1 MLTTILHILSIIGWI
16 LLGLLGFL
24 VILLL
29 LVLFFPIFYDAFGL
43 RSTDIPGKVRLQAGW
58 LFGLLR
64 VRYTWPE
71 EDGRV
76 QVKLLFFTLYDSK
89 APKKKS
95 PVDKEES
102 EPDLEA
108 PSSES
113 GSSQQTVLSEK
124 KSMAAKKQPT
134 PVKEQTKADRE
145 KSQQEEAR
153 PSSSQTAYERLKHMT
168 SEETR
173 RNKAESLESLEVK
186 QDDTNIPK
194 DSFKISDVEQTLKD
208 NQYTAN
214 MQQTMSSSQ
223 EGTDTEQAEN
233 DHQENTGAEQTQD
246 ACQENVHTE
255 HSTEA
260 SSESSAART
269 SIFDK
274 ILNLYHRFRYTIS
287 HLCATIKKLKG
298 QADYYLALL
307 QEEETRQLF
316 SHVKL
321 RLFKVFRSIRPRKI
335 KGHVTF
341 GTGSPDTT
349 GYGMAVYGM
358 LSPLLGKDILVTP
371 DFEEACLYGEVRLK
385 GHITIGVLL
394 FQGLRLLLDKKLRR
408 FIKKMKQGGSDNGR

>member
-16 LLGLLGFL
+16 LFGLLGFL

-43 RSTDIPGKVRLQAGW
+43 RSTDIPGIVRLKAGW
-58 LFGLLR
+58 LWGLLR
-64 VRYTWPE
+64 VRFTWPE
-71 EDGRV
+71 EDGRI

-89 APKKKS
+89 APKKKA
-95 PVDKEES
+95 PADKKEAKTDSEE
-102 EPDLEA
+102 D
-108 PSSES
+108 
-113 GSSQQTVLSEK
+113 K
-124 KSMAAKKQPT
+124 
-134 PVKEQTKADRE
+134 
-145 KSQQEEAR
+145 

-168 SEETR
+168 SEETQQIK
-173 RNKAESLESLEVK
+173 NE
-186 QDDTNIPK
+186 K
-194 DSFKISDVEQTLKD
+194 D
-208 NQYTAN
+208 
-214 MQQTMSSSQ
+214 
-223 EGTDTEQAEN
+223 
-233 DHQENTGAEQTQD
+233 TGAAQSKVSN
-246 ACQENVHTE
+246 QETVHTK
-255 HSTEA
+255 HSTET
-260 SSESSAART
+260 SSASSAART

-321 RLFKVFRSIRPRKI
+321 RIFKVFRSIRPRKV
-335 KGHVTF
+335 KGHITF

-371 DFEEACLYGEVRLK
+371 DFEDACLYGEVRLK

>member
-16 LLGLLGFL
+16 LFGLLGFL

-43 RSTDIPGKVRLQAGW
+43 RSTDIPGMVRLKAGW
-58 LFGLLR
+58 LLGLLR
-64 VRYTWPE
+64 VRFTWPE
-71 EDGRV
+71 EDGRI

-89 APKKKS
+89 APKKKA
-95 PVDKEES
+95 PADKKEAKTDSEE
-102 EPDLEA
+102 D
-108 PSSES
+108 
-113 GSSQQTVLSEK
+113 K
-124 KSMAAKKQPT
+124 
-134 PVKEQTKADRE
+134 
-145 KSQQEEAR
+145 

-168 SEETR
+168 SEETQQIK
-173 RNKAESLESLEVK
+173 NE
-186 QDDTNIPK
+186 K
-194 DSFKISDVEQTLKD
+194 D
-208 NQYTAN
+208 
-214 MQQTMSSSQ
+214 
-223 EGTDTEQAEN
+223 
-233 DHQENTGAEQTQD
+233 TGAAQSKVSN
-246 ACQENVHTE
+246 QETVHAK
-255 HSTEA
+255 HSTET
-260 SSESSAART
+260 SSASSAART

-321 RLFKVFRSIRPRKI
+321 RIFKVFRSIRPRKV
-335 KGHVTF
+335 KGHITF

-371 DFEEACLYGEVRLK
+371 DFEDACLYGEVRLK

>member
-16 LLGLLGFL
+16 LFGLLGFL

-43 RSTDIPGKVRLQAGW
+43 RSTDIPGMVRLKAGW
-58 LFGLLR
+58 LLGLLR
-64 VRYTWPE
+64 VRFTWPE
-71 EDGRV
+71 EDSRI

-89 APKKKS
+89 APKKKAHA
-95 PVDKEES
+95 DKKEAKTDSEE
-102 EPDLEA
+102 D
-108 PSSES
+108 
-113 GSSQQTVLSEK
+113 K
-124 KSMAAKKQPT
+124 
-134 PVKEQTKADRE
+134 
-145 KSQQEEAR
+145 

-168 SEETR
+168 SEETQQIK
-173 RNKAESLESLEVK
+173 NE
-186 QDDTNIPK
+186 K
-194 DSFKISDVEQTLKD
+194 D
-208 NQYTAN
+208 
-214 MQQTMSSSQ
+214 
-223 EGTDTEQAEN
+223 
-233 DHQENTGAEQTQD
+233 TGAAQSKVSN
-246 ACQENVHTE
+246 QETVHAK
-255 HSTEA
+255 HSTET
-260 SSESSAART
+260 SSASSAART

-321 RLFKVFRSIRPRKI
+321 RIFKVFRSIRPRKV
-335 KGHVTF
+335 KGHITF

-371 DFEEACLYGEVRLK
+371 DFEDACLYGEVRLK

>member
-1 MLTTILHILSIIGWI
+1 M
-16 LLGLLGFL
+16 
-24 VILLL
+24 

-43 RSTDIPGKVRLQAGW
+43 RSTDIPGMVRLKAGW
-58 LFGLLR
+58 LLGLLR
-64 VRYTWPE
+64 VRFTWPE
-71 EDGRV
+71 EDSRI

-89 APKKKS
+89 APKEKAHADKKEAKTDS
-95 PVDKEES
+95 EEDK
-102 EPDLEA
+102 
-108 PSSES
+108 
-113 GSSQQTVLSEK
+113 
-124 KSMAAKKQPT
+124 
-134 PVKEQTKADRE
+134 
-145 KSQQEEAR
+145 

-168 SEETR
+168 SEETQQIK
-173 RNKAESLESLEVK
+173 NE
-186 QDDTNIPK
+186 K
-194 DSFKISDVEQTLKD
+194 D
-208 NQYTAN
+208 
-214 MQQTMSSSQ
+214 
-223 EGTDTEQAEN
+223 
-233 DHQENTGAEQTQD
+233 TGAAQSKVSN
-246 ACQENVHTE
+246 QETVHAK
-255 HSTEA
+255 HSTETFSA
-260 SSESSAART
+260 SSADRT

-321 RLFKVFRSIRPRKI
+321 RIFKVFRSIRPRKV
-335 KGHVTF
+335 KGHITF

-371 DFEEACLYGEVRLK
+371 DFEDACLYGEVRLK

>member
-43 RSTDIPGKVRLQAGW
+43 RSTDIPGKVRLKAEW

-64 VRYTWPE
+64 VRFTWPE

-89 APKKKS
+89 APKKKA
-95 PVDKEES
+95 PADKGETKTDS
-102 EPDLEA
+102 EV
-108 PSSES
+108 PSFKS

-124 KSMAAKKQPT
+124 KSMAAKKQAT
-134 PVKEQTKADRE
+134 LTKEQIESNKE
-145 KSQQEEAR
+145 KFQQSEEAK

-168 SEETR
+168 SEETQQIK
-173 RNKAESLESLEVK
+173 NEKNAG
-186 QDDTNIPK
+186 
-194 DSFKISDVEQTLKD
+194 
-208 NQYTAN
+208 TA
-214 MQQTMSSSQ
+214 QS
-223 EGTDTEQAEN
+223 
-233 DHQENTGAEQTQD
+233 QD
-246 ACQENVHTE
+246 AYQENVHTK

-260 SSESSAART
+260 SSEPSAART
-269 SIFDK
+269 SILGK

-321 RLFKVFRSIRPRKI
+321 RLFKVFRSICPRKV

-358 LSPLLGKDILVTP
+358 LLPFLGKAILVTP
-371 DFEEACLYGEVRLK
+371 DFDEACLYGEVRLK
-385 GHITIGVLL
+385 GHISIGVLL
-394 FQGLRLLLDKKLRR
+394 FQGLCLLLDKKLRR
-408 FIKKMKQGGSDNGR
+408 FIKKMKQGGSDNDR

>member
-16 LLGLLGFL
+16 LFGLLGFL

-43 RSTDIPGKVRLQAGW
+43 RSTDIPGMVRLKAGW
-58 LFGLLR
+58 LLGLLR
-64 VRYTWPE
+64 VRFTWPE
-71 EDGRV
+71 EDGRI

-89 APKKKS
+89 APKKKV
-95 PVDKEES
+95 PADKK
-102 EPDLEA
+102 EA
-108 PSSES
+108 
-113 GSSQQTVLSEK
+113 
-124 KSMAAKKQPT
+124 
-134 PVKEQTKADRE
+134 KAD
-145 KSQQEEAR
+145 SEEDK

-168 SEETR
+168 SEETQQIK
-173 RNKAESLESLEVK
+173 NE
-186 QDDTNIPK
+186 K
-194 DSFKISDVEQTLKD
+194 D
-208 NQYTAN
+208 
-214 MQQTMSSSQ
+214 
-223 EGTDTEQAEN
+223 
-233 DHQENTGAEQTQD
+233 TGAAQSKVSN
-246 ACQENVHTE
+246 QETVHAK
-255 HSTEA
+255 HSTET
-260 SSESSAART
+260 SSASSAART

-321 RLFKVFRSIRPRKI
+321 RIFKVFRSIRPRKV
-335 KGHVTF
+335 KGHITF

-371 DFEEACLYGEVRLK
+371 DFEDACLYGEVRLK

>member
-16 LLGLLGFL
+16 LFGLLGFL

-43 RSTDIPGKVRLQAGW
+43 RSTDIPGIVRLKAGW
-58 LFGLLR
+58 LLGLLR
-64 VRYTWPE
+64 VRFTWPE
-71 EDGRV
+71 EDGRI

-89 APKKKS
+89 APKKKM
-95 PVDKEES
+95 PADKKEAKTDS
-102 EPDLEA
+102 ED
-108 PSSES
+108 
-113 GSSQQTVLSEK
+113 K
-124 KSMAAKKQPT
+124 
-134 PVKEQTKADRE
+134 
-145 KSQQEEAR
+145 

-168 SEETR
+168 SEETQQIK
-173 RNKAESLESLEVK
+173 NE
-186 QDDTNIPK
+186 K
-194 DSFKISDVEQTLKD
+194 D
-208 NQYTAN
+208 
-214 MQQTMSSSQ
+214 
-223 EGTDTEQAEN
+223 
-233 DHQENTGAEQTQD
+233 TGAAQSKVSN
-246 ACQENVHTE
+246 QETVHTK
-255 HSTEA
+255 HSTET
-260 SSESSAART
+260 SSASSAART

-321 RLFKVFRSIRPRKI
+321 RIFKVFRSIRPRKV
-335 KGHVTF
+335 KGHITF

-371 DFEEACLYGEVRLK
+371 DFEDACLYGEVRLK

-394 FQGLRLLLDKKLRR
+394 FQGLCLLLDKKLRR

>member
-16 LLGLLGFL
+16 LFGLLGFL
-24 VILLL
+24 LILLL

-43 RSTDIPGKVRLQAGW
+43 RSTDIPGMVRLKAGW
-58 LFGLLR
+58 LLGLLR
-64 VRYTWPE
+64 VRFTWPE
-71 EDGRV
+71 EDGRI

-89 APKKKS
+89 APKKKV
-95 PVDKEES
+95 PADKK
-102 EPDLEA
+102 EA
-108 PSSES
+108 
-113 GSSQQTVLSEK
+113 
-124 KSMAAKKQPT
+124 
-134 PVKEQTKADRE
+134 KAD
-145 KSQQEEAR
+145 SEEDK

-168 SEETR
+168 SEETQQIK
-173 RNKAESLESLEVK
+173 NE
-186 QDDTNIPK
+186 K
-194 DSFKISDVEQTLKD
+194 D
-208 NQYTAN
+208 
-214 MQQTMSSSQ
+214 
-223 EGTDTEQAEN
+223 
-233 DHQENTGAEQTQD
+233 TGAAQSKVSN
-246 ACQENVHTE
+246 QETVHAK
-255 HSTEA
+255 HSTET
-260 SSESSAART
+260 SSASSAART

-321 RLFKVFRSIRPRKI
+321 RIFKVFRSIRPRKV
-335 KGHVTF
+335 KGHITF

-371 DFEEACLYGEVRLK
+371 DFEDACLYGEVRLK

>member
-16 LLGLLGFL
+16 LFGLLGFL

-43 RSTDIPGKVRLQAGW
+43 RSTDIPGRVRLKAGW
-58 LFGLLR
+58 LLGLLR
-64 VRYTWPE
+64 VRFTWPE
-71 EDGRV
+71 EDSRI

-89 APKKKS
+89 APKKKA
-95 PVDKEES
+95 PADKKEAKTDSEE
-102 EPDLEA
+102 D
-108 PSSES
+108 
-113 GSSQQTVLSEK
+113 K
-124 KSMAAKKQPT
+124 
-134 PVKEQTKADRE
+134 
-145 KSQQEEAR
+145 

-168 SEETR
+168 SEETQQIK
-173 RNKAESLESLEVK
+173 NE
-186 QDDTNIPK
+186 K
-194 DSFKISDVEQTLKD
+194 D
-208 NQYTAN
+208 
-214 MQQTMSSSQ
+214 
-223 EGTDTEQAEN
+223 
-233 DHQENTGAEQTQD
+233 TGAAQSKVSN
-246 ACQENVHTE
+246 QETVHAK
-255 HSTEA
+255 HSTET
-260 SSESSAART
+260 SSASSAART

-321 RLFKVFRSIRPRKI
+321 RIFKVFRSIRPRKV
-335 KGHVTF
+335 KGHITF

-371 DFEEACLYGEVRLK
+371 DFEDACLYGEVRLK